1 MRRSGW
7 IRPAAALAA
16 WIAAVGYPALAL
28 LPALVEAPAAE
39 VAARNMASLF
49 MTSFAWALSVAIAAV
64 AVAWVPGRLLGR
76 SVARRWYLPLA
87 ALMLA
92 PICVPAYVVF

>member
-7 IRPAAALAA
+7 ILPAAALVA

-28 LPALVEAPAAE
+28 MPTLVEAQPAE

-49 MTSFAWALSVAIAAV
+49 MTSFAWALSVAIAAEATFV
-64 AVAWVPGRLLGR
+64 ERTGSALFILLARQR
-76 SVARRWYLPLA
+76 SRAE
-87 ALMLA
+87 
-92 PICVPAYVVF
+92 